1 MKKLFLLLSVITI
14 TTTSCNNTKV
24 KEIVNSISSVLPGN
38 QYEDLGEGL
47 FAEFNTNLGTIVVKL
62 SYKRTPITVANFV
75 ALVEGVH
82 PDVDSVYK
90 GLPFYDGLIFHRVM
104 NNFMIQGGDPEGT
117 GRGGPGYSFPDEF
130 DESLMHDKPGVLSMA
145 NSGPATNGSQ
155 FFITETP
162 TPHLNNKHSV
172 FGEVVLGLEI
182 QDSISNVETG
192 VGDRPISDVIIKKV
206 TIISQ
211 GDDANKF
218 DAVNVWNV
226 ELTKL
231 VEQNRLLE
239 EEKEKAR
246 IENQVKGKDKAIS
259 FLPTLNNYKSKSKSK
274 KSGLRTFYITKGTG
288 AKPKQGDNVNLYY
301 ELYDNQANLI
311 DSNSKECEEDYGR
324 YDSEKEARGR
334 YNAMPMQLSPDAQM
348 ITGFKEAVGT
358 MRVGDKI
365 YAYLPSNIGYGV
377 RGSGIIKPNQ
387 DLIFIITMVSVN

>member
-24 KEIVNSISSVLPGN
+24 QELVSSISSVLPGN

-75 ALVEGVH
+75 ALAEGIH
-82 PDVDSVYK
+82 PDVDSIHK
-90 GLPFYDGLIFHRVM
+90 GLRFYDGLIFHRVM

-130 DESLMHDKPGVLSMA
+130 DETLMHDKPGVLSMA

-192 VGDRPISDVIIKKV
+192 IADRPISDVIIKKLN
-206 TIISQ
+206 IIRK
-211 GDDANKF
+211 GTDAKNF
-218 DAVNVWNV
+218 DAVNVWNI

-231 VEQNRLLE
+231 IEKNKLLE
-239 EEKEKAR
+239 EEKRKTR
-246 IENQVKGKDKAIS
+246 LENQIKGKEKAIS
-259 FLPTLNNYKSKSKSK
+259 FLPTLNNYKAKSKTS
-274 KSGLRTFYITKGTG
+274 KSGLKTLYLKKGKG
-288 AKPKQGDNVNLYY
+288 IKPNQGDNVSLFY
-301 ELYDNQANLI
+301 ELYDSEANLI
-311 DSNSKECEEDYGR
+311 DSNSKEVEESYGR
-324 YDSEKEARGR
+324 YSSDKEVKGR
-334 YNAMPMQLSPDAQM
+334 YNAMPMELSPDAQM
-348 ITGFKEAVGT
+348 ITGFKEAVGI
-358 MRVGDKI
+358 MSVGDKI
-365 YAYLPSNIGYGV
+365 FAFLPWSLGYGAQ
-377 RGSGIIKPNQ
+377 GGGIIKPKQ